1 MVFVK
6 THTDLVDEFNGLI
19 RQVDKP
25 EESHNTAANDLRIEY
40 KELYDWWM
48 KKSNFNS
55 KRIYPTRKLELS
67 MNQSPSRAREIRLLH
82 GAVRKKY
89 GLKNG
94 VIYYADTRVIKASI
108 RRMKLLLQDDGGD

>member
-25 EESHNTAANDLRIEY
+25 EEQENKTGNDLRVAY
-40 KELYDWWM
+40 KERYDWWM
-48 KKSNFNS
+48 KKSNWDS
-55 KRIYPTRKLELS
+55 KRIYPTRKLEIS
-67 MNQSPSRAREIRLLH
+67 INESPSRAREIRLLH
-82 GAVRKKY
+82 AAVRKKY

-94 VIYYADTRVIKASI
+94 VVYYTDTRVIKASI
-108 RRMKLLLQDDGGD
+108 RRMKILLQDDGGE